1 MIDSSVALR
10 FFGFGQR
17 TAKVFQKV
25 SVLRILI
32 AVWFSA
38 SAVVSTQLQ
47 VPGFAEITE
56 PGQGHAVTGIVTI
69 LGTASHPA
77 FDSFDLAFSFD
88 PDPTDTWFPIGE
100 ALNTTVVDGRLA
112 IWDTT
117 QITDGVYRL
126 RLRAHIEG
134 SPPFET
140 IVRDIRV
147 RNYTPTETPPPEAV
161 TSVPTELPATPVAP
175 LEQEPQ
181 APAEAPDRFSSA
193 LRAGIFLGLF
203 LMLATAAYVR
213 LAPRVRSYSGYLRM
227 RQLHKRQDR
236 ARQRGRKRE

>member
-1 MIDSSVALR
+1 
-10 FFGFGQR
+10 
-17 TAKVFQKV
+17 
-25 SVLRILI
+25 
-32 AVWFSA
+32 
-38 SAVVSTQLQ
+38 
-47 VPGFAEITE
+47 
-56 PGQGHAVTGIVTI
+56 VTGIVTI

-100 ALNTTVVDGRLA
+100 ALDTTVVDGRLA

-126 RLRAHIEG
+126 RLRVHIDG

-140 IVRDIRV
+140 VVRDIRV